1 MLSFLAKLVKEEHSE
16 SGSGPGKLWDRN
28 QNTFWKLNRNKKS
41 GHFILDLGEEERVDG
56 IELLN
61 VKDQDIHTKEIKVF
75 LSSSSEQGPWNEILH
90 ELLPDTRTN
99 PSRLRFGSHGQNKG
113 RFLKCEILDKYGSH
127 AGLKNFGAYQGF
139 MKTKSRIY
147 LKI

>member
-1 MLSFLAKLVKEEHSE
+1 MLSLIAKHVDEGRTV
-16 SGSGPGKLWDRN
+16 SGYEAKNLWD
-28 QNTFWKLNRNKKS
+28 QNPKTFWKLNRLQIP
-41 GHFILDLGEEERVDG
+41 GYFILDLGDEERVDG

-61 VKDQDIHTKEIKVF
+61 VDDQDIHTKEIKVF
-75 LSSSSEQGPWNEILH
+75 LSSSEQGPWNEILH
-90 ELLPDTRTN
+90 EILPDTRKD

-127 AGLKNFGAYQGF
+127 AGLKYFGAYQGF
-139 MKTKSRIY
+139 LKTKSRIY